1 MTTRT
6 RLSEAEARRDD
17 IRREI
22 DELEHVK
29 KGSANSALGELETA
43 LMSELGA
50 VEDKIQKIAKYLDS
64 RTDADD

>member
-22 DELEHVK
+22 DELEETK
-29 KGSANSALGELETA
+29 KGSANSALGELEKA
-43 LMSELGA
+43 LLSELDA
-50 VEDKIQKIAKYLDS
+50 VEEKIQKIAKYLDS